1 MGMRPARTHTHMG
14 MRLENYVGWEKTK
27 GHLLAWFPVLMR
39 EVRISLTPP
48 PLAPETRLGIYK
60 PFLFQENVVVNWEE
74 RWVMKLWREVWTASR
89 GSHLHVTSWSIY
101 DQDQD
106 FWLAKTVLDWLIV
119 PSKLLIAWFLMG
131 QRSNYSHVLQFGGYL
146 DPLISFDS
154 ILIPL
159 LHGTYKW
166 LPLVHVAMMLFWNK

>member
-1 MGMRPARTHTHMG
+1 MRPARTHTHG
-14 MRLENYVGWEKTK
+14 NEASTHTHTQTK
-27 GHLLAWFPVLMR
+27 GHLLAWFPALMR

-48 PLAPETRLGIYK
+48 PSCTGNQAKYLQTIFVSG
-60 PFLFQENVVVNWEE
+60 NVVVNWEE
-74 RWVMKLWREVWTASR
+74 RRVMKLWREVWTESE
-89 GSHLHVTSWSIY
+89 GSHLHVASWSIY
-101 DQDQD
+101 DHDQD

-166 LPLVHVAMMLFWNK
+166 LPLVHVTMMLFWNK